1 MKRAIQ
7 WLSDLLSAVFPQFM
21 SSPQSVSPATDTQT
35 EGVVVSAKK
44 HSGAL
49 IATAVFAGLIT
60 VVDTLFLTAEASFFH
75 AVSVGV
81 TSVLKVGIAAVYAGI
96 FASLYPVRGK
106 EPLAA
111 VQPVTI
117 FTRASKYLALSSLVM
132 IAGGNIFGEVISPDR
147 SEDIVRLFIAS
158 FVSLAGVAIIVQQ
171 FQWLDTVIAIRRTE
185 MTGKFR
191 SAALILV
198 ILLVATKVLAGVVG
212 FDSDGVMV
220 ALMVVVAVFFFL
232 AILRLP
238 WLTTFSKDQKWRAL
252 GVSVLALGLSGAIAG
267 MAADDSHFLRSF
279 ELLLP
284 GLRSLIM
291 LSAILVCMLFSR
303 VSLSLVLALPTAT
316 VIDRKINEV
325 KSLSYLSRTISQVY
339 DLERLL
345 SIVTT
350 MIQDVCGA
358 TSSWIELLDEETE
371 KIRLA
376 AQLKISPQQLQM
388 LYKDGVLRSV
398 LDAQADDMTQSIYFE
413 ALDEERAF
421 AAVYP
426 YTTDFAQSLIAV
438 PLLLDGKRIGT
449 VFAAH
454 RDKFAFEFE
463 DISLLSAFANNISIA
478 IENARLFE
486 NSLEQERYKREM
498 MLAREMQQKLLP
510 KELPHL
516 QAFDIAAYSSPALE
530 VGGDYY
536 DCVQLSH
543 GQWCMIIGD
552 VSGKGITAAF
562 YMAELKGVAMA
573 VAKESSSPKDLL
585 ERINAA
591 LLGSVEK
598 GSYITM
604 TAAMLDESRQE
615 LVVARAGHTPIAL
628 YTPRQG
634 HTSHP
639 RNDADGDT
647 DTDNTD
653 IVQLLTP
660 RGFGVA
666 LVKSELFNPAL
677 EELRIAMPQGARCLV
692 FTDGINEAMNA
703 RREEFGYDPICF
715 ALQAELRT
723 DAAHL
728 YKNGQTSSLHNASLH
743 NASLSGASP
752 VFLHPAEML
761 VGDVVRRVAEFT
773 GGVAQHDDITMIGI
787 VSTGSSPETAQRAD
801 AGSAVANVTEVSSGV
816 EDSSEVSKARLEAAL
831 EV

>member
-7 WLSDLLSAVFPQFM
+7 WLSDILSAVFPQFM
-21 SSPQSVSPATDTQT
+21 SQAAATQT
-35 EGVVVSAKK
+35 APNTESSGMIASAKK
-44 HSGAL
+44 YSGAL
-49 IATAVFAGLIT
+49 VATAVFAGLIT
-60 VVDTLFLTAEASFFH
+60 MIDTLFLTAEASFFH
-75 AVSVGV
+75 AVSVGI
-81 TSVLKVGIAAVYAGI
+81 TSVLKVGIAAVYAGV

-106 EPLAA
+106 ESLAA
-111 VQPVTI
+111 SQPVGI
-117 FTRASKYLALSSLVM
+117 FGHASKYLALSSLV
-132 IAGGNIFGEVISPDR
+132 IVVGGNIFGEFIRPDR
-147 SEDIVRLFIAS
+147 SEDIIRLFIAS

-191 SAALILV
+191 STALMLV
-198 ILLVATKVLAGVVG
+198 ILLVATQVLAGIVG
-212 FDSDGVMV
+212 FDSEGVIV

-232 AILRLP
+232 AILRVP

-252 GVSVLALGLSGAIAG
+252 GVSVAALGLSGTIIALSV
-267 MAADDSHFLRSF
+267 DDSHFLRSF

-284 GLRSLIM
+284 GLQSIIRLT
-291 LSAILVCMLFSR
+291 AILVCMLFSR

-358 TSSWIELLDEETE
+358 TSSWIELLDDDTG

-398 LDAQADDMTQSIYFE
+398 LDARTDDATQSIYFE
-413 ALDEERAF
+413 ALEEEHAF
-421 AAVYP
+421 ASVYP

-536 DCVQLSH
+536 DCVQLSN
-543 GQWCMIIGD
+543 GQWCLIIGD

-573 VAKESSSPKDLL
+573 VAKESASPKDLL
-585 ERINAA
+585 QRINTA

-604 TAAMLDESRQE
+604 TAAALDEVRQE
-615 LVVARAGHTPIAL
+615 LVLARAGHTPIAVFNPHL
-628 YTPRQG
+628 I
-634 HTSHP
+634 SE
-639 RNDADGDT
+639 NSD
-647 DTDNTD
+647 DNP
-653 IVQLLTP
+653 VQLLTP

-666 LVKSELFNPAL
+666 LVKSELFDPSL
-677 EELRIAMPQGARCLV
+677 DEVRVAMPQGARCLI

-703 RREEFGYDPICF
+703 RREEFGYEPICI
-715 ALQAELRT
+715 ALQADLRT
-723 DAAHL
+723 DTEQL
-728 YKNGQTSSLHNASLH
+728 YKNGRTSTLNDEVFIPHN
-743 NASLSGASP
+743 
-752 VFLHPAEML
+752 LHPAEML
-761 VGDVVRRVAEFT
+761 VGDVVRRVAEFA
-773 GGVAQHDDITMIGI
+773 GGLAQHDDITMIGI
-787 VSTGSSPETAQRAD
+787 VSTAPLTMPGTAVPTHEVQSGQY
-801 AGSAVANVTEVSSGV
+801 AGHLA
-816 EDSSEVSKARLEAAL
+816 
-831 EV
+831 